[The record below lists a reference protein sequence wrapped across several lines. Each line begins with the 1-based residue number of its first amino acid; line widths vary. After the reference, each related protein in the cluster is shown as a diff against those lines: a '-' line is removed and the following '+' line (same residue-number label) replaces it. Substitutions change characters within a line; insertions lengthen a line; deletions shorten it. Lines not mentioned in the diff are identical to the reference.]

1 MERHNGDLRLSKLQA
16 QPHRACHAAAAT
28 SHPPREIPD
37 PGMPTVT
44 FQQGEHI
51 NRGRMAASAGREILD
66 GFPLVIM
73 I

>member
-1 MERHNGDLRLSKLQA
+1 
-16 QPHRACHAAAAT
+16 
-28 SHPPREIPD
+28 
-37 PGMPTVT
+37 MPTVT

-51 NRGRMAASAGREILD
+51 KRGRMAASAGREILD